1 MFVVGMFTLLFVFT
15 SYCLMLKAVPIF
27 LVGFCCMALGIY
39 VQKPK
44 IWLVL
49 IVAPLLGVFSQSV
62 YFYPSEPSSVR
73 VKQVY
78 PQRLLVEDQGKL
90 YEMDNYPIGVEE
102 GVLLFADFTIARE
115 EPNTRGVHGK
125 LQYESI
131 QGEKD
136 LVSRLRGVKK
146 LATMKLIEVFGMD
159 HGGLMASLV
168 LGNKDFLNEER
179 AMDMRGLGIM
189 HILSI
194 SGFHFALLE
203 KGFKFMGIKKTAPAL
218 LLTYALM
225 LHSIPGYRTVLVLL
239 YKVLGKILRR
249 DPEPITGLC
258 LAMILQVCYQP
269 YIIFKVGFLLTYLAS
284 LGIVLMQEPFLRALY
299 FLPPILGK
307 SIALT
312 LSALFLTFP
321 FILSFSPDFSLGVF
335 LGNLCMVP
343 LYSIVTYLS
352 FFGIFASGFSWGGFL
367 LQPFVEVFF
376 DLSLHV
382 GHLLSKIPLHIGMAH
397 LSIDYGYVAI
407 ALGVLYTRKRRNL
420 MLVVITACLLWGMPF
435 GERILVYNIYG
446 TPKIQVIQNFRK
458 YDIMDYRVA
467 ERGDISLR
475 VPVAMKMGQ
484 NLVEII
490 PGHHKK
496 DVPRIL
502 IGGKEVH
509 LEERMMYYP
518 GTKRV
523 QQLIFINE
531 RVYRVK

>member
-1 MFVVGMFTLLFVFT
+1 M
-15 SYCLMLKAVPIF
+15 
-27 LVGFCCMALGIY
+27 
-39 VQKPK
+39 
-44 IWLVL
+44 
-49 IVAPLLGVFSQSV
+49 
-62 YFYPSEPSSVR
+62 R

-78 PQRLLVEDQGKL
+78 AHKLLVEHQGKL
-90 YEMDNYPIGVEE
+90 YEMDTYPVGVEE
-102 GVLLFADFTIARE
+102 GLLLYSDFTIERQ
-115 EPNTRGVHGK
+115 EPSTSGVHGK

-131 QGEKD
+131 QGARD
-136 LVSRLRGVKK
+136 LVSRLRGIKK

-203 KGFKFMGIKKTAPAL
+203 KGFKLIGLKKTAPFL
-218 LLTYALM
+218 LFLYALI
-225 LHSIPGYRTVLVLL
+225 LHSIPGYRTVLVLM
-239 YKVLGKILRR
+239 YKALGKIFWR

-258 LAMILQVCYQP
+258 MAMVIQVFYQP

-284 LGIVLMQEPFLRALY
+284 LGIVLMQESFTRALY

-312 LSALFLTFP
+312 LSALFLTLP
-321 FILSFSPDFSLGVF
+321 FVLSFSPDFSLGVF
-335 LGNLCMVP
+335 LGNLWLVP
-343 LYSIVTYLS
+343 LYTIVTYLS
-352 FFGIFASGFSWGGFL
+352 FLGAIVGGFSWGGFL
-367 LQPFVEVFF
+367 LRPFVVVFF

-382 GHLLSKIPLHIGMAH
+382 GHMLSKIPLTIGMEH
-397 LSIDYGYVAI
+397 LSKYYGYVTI
-407 ALGVLYTRKRRNL
+407 FLGVLYTLKRRKL
-420 MLVVITACLLWGMPF
+420 ILVAITVCLLWGMPF
-435 GERILVYNIYG
+435 GERISVYNIYG

-467 ERGDISLR
+467 ERGDLSLR
-475 VPVAMKMGQ
+475 VPVVMKMGQ
-484 NLVEII
+484 SIVEII

-509 LEERMMYYP
+509 LEKQMSYYP
-518 GTKRV
+518 GTKRI